1 MPVHLQ
7 RSSHLPANAR
17 FLERSQGVQRGLLR
31 CGETPDACDIVSLVG
46 SIPPQRLR
54 LLTTVPIQMLSWR
67 LAV

>member
-31 CGETPDACDIVSLVG
+31 CGIGVDLWDSMKYDSVIKVAFPFRAIKKKG
-46 SIPPQRLR
+46 SSFHGNI
-54 LLTTVPIQMLSWR
+54 
-67 LAV
+67 